1 MLGESKLNSN
11 KAIFT
16 KSENNH
22 FLFWH
27 SLVNSVE
34 SPTYL
39 LQLMGTK
46 DAQSLHEIVD
56 TVYEDYVEKLF
67 VNQDNFYV
75 VG

>member
-1 MLGESKLNSN
+1 
-11 KAIFT
+11 
-16 KSENNH
+16 
-22 FLFWH
+22 
-27 SLVNSVE
+27 
-34 SPTYL
+34 
-39 LQLMGTK
+39 MGTK